1 MEGTMKQAVLMG
13 KGGPWVIREVPIPKP
28 GPGELLIKMK
38 ASSICNQ
45 TDLNTIKALH
55 PPHDHQITLML
66 PHHFRQ
72 WDNRLEGDPLAKYY
86 GKIKYAREPFPTTM
100 GHEGM
105 GEVVEIGPRS
115 VPEYPVLPG
124 MGADPVFEVGD
135 RVGLGGTI
143 GGLGEYVV
151 SPARECVKI
160 PDNLT
165 DEEASLTEPCSILW
179 NMCRTVVRH
188 NDVVCIL
195 GQGALGLFATQ
206 WSRIF
211 GAKTIITSDPL
222 AMKRE
227 MSKKMGADYVI
238 DPTTQ
243 NVTEEVEKITGG
255 VGCNVVIDC
264 AGVPDTISNI
274 PYLAA
279 WGARIGCIGACCVP
293 VLLDWSYIHFKGM
306 IVYSAQGAMAY
317 NGLGNASNLLS
328 GAMAAMGEEKAKG
341 RLNFQDMITHRI
353 HLTVEDINAIFKEID
368 EKGTVVKSVMLL
380 NQ

>member
-1 MEGTMKQAVLMG
+1 MKGTMKQFVLTG
-13 KGGPWVIREVPIPKP
+13 KGGPWIIREVPIPTP
-28 GPGELLIKMK
+28 GPGEVLIKIK
-38 ASSICNQ
+38 ATSVCNQ

-72 WDNRLEGDPLAKYY
+72 WDHRLEGDPLAKHYNSIPY
-86 GKIKYAREPFPTTM
+86 NREPYPTTM

-105 GEVVEIGPRS
+105 GEVVEIGPRRE
-115 VPEYPVLPG
+115 PEFAMLPA
-124 MGADPVFEVGD
+124 MGGDPVFHVGD
-135 RVGLGGTI
+135 RVGLLGTI

-165 DEEASLTEPCSILW
+165 NEEASLTEPCTILW
-179 NMCRTVVRH
+179 GMTRRIVSH

-195 GQGALGLFATQ
+195 GQGALGLFGTQ

-222 AMKRE
+222 PMKRE
-227 MSKKMGADYVI
+227 LSKKFGADYVI
-238 DPTTQ
+238 DPTKQ
-243 NVTEEVEKITGG
+243 NVTAEIDKITGG
-255 VGCNVVIDC
+255 MGCNVVIDC

-274 PYLAA
+274 PYIAA
-279 WGARIGCIGACCVP
+279 WGAKIGCIGACCVP

-306 IVYSAQGAMAY
+306 TVYSAQSSMQELGGAI
-317 NGLGNASNLLS
+317 NLMS
-328 GAMAAMGEEKAKG
+328 KSMAAMSSEKTKG
-341 RLNFQDMITHRI
+341 RLHLDQMITH
-353 HLTVEDINAIFKEID
+353 HFSLSVDDINALFKEIN
-368 EKGTVVKSVMLL
+368 EKGTVVKAVMTFK
-380 NQ
+380 